1 MKKSFSIFL
10 SAILSSAIFFT
21 AKASE
26 STTATTSQTRG
37 ETPSR
42 IQAITAGY
50 DLYTLRPKA
59 AASYSLN
66 GFAIGYTIDFKL
78 SSQLPLY
85 LGTGISGRATFRGKR
100 FHDSATYNEINAKVS
115 TRFINFNIP
124 VNLSYRLPI
133 SHLLSFT
140 PQFGF
145 NFTVQAY
152 GHAKTTLTL
161 PDEIPQPLVK
171 ANGFTPGDVDLF
183 SKSALG
189 NRALRRFQA
198 GWHAALKLQYDQ
210 FVLGISYGTD
220 FAKIKNELGSSNL
233 LVNLGYVF

>member
-1 MKKSFSIFL
+1 MKQGFHVFL
-10 SAILSSAIFFT
+10 SIILFSTIFST
-21 AKASE
+21 ANATE
-26 STTATTSQTRG
+26 STTAATSHTSG
-37 ETPSR
+37 DTPSR
-42 IQAITAGY
+42 IHTITAGY

-59 AASYSLN
+59 AATFSLN
-66 GFAIGYTIDFKL
+66 GFSIGYTIDFKL
-78 SSQLPLY
+78 SGQIPLY
-85 LGTGISGRATFRGKR
+85 LGTGISGRATFRSKS

-124 VNLSYRLPI
+124 VNLSYRLPV
-133 SHLLSFT
+133 SSELSFT

-145 NFTVQAY
+145 NFTIQAY

-171 ANGFTPGDVDLF
+171 ASGFLPGDVDLF

-189 NRALRRFQA
+189 NNALRRFQA

-210 FVLGISYGTD
+210 FVLGVSYGTD